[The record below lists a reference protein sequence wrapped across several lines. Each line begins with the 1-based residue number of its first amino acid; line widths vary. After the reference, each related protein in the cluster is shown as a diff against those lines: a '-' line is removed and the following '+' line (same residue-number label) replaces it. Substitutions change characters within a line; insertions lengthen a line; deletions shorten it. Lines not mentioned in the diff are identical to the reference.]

1 MHKILGLA
9 LLLLLTA
16 CASPGLKK
24 ESVEKSNWAQQNKML
39 KKFTHWSISGRV
51 SVQTNDDGG
60 QADFSWQQNTNNNYK
75 IRLQAPL
82 GLGTTWIHAQASG
95 ISLKSSSGEE
105 MYDTDVDVLIHKLNG
120 WHLPVSGLRY
130 WVRGIPAANR
140 NYKITDWT
148 ENGLPEVMLQD
159 GWRIEFRKYKL
170 ISGLTL
176 PSKLFIS
183 RQTLEEEVDVRL
195 IIRQWKI
202 L

>member
-16 CASPGLKK
+16 CTSPDFIKDPAETL
-24 ESVEKSNWAQQNKML
+24 NWAEQNQML
-39 KKFTHWSISGRV
+39 KNFSHWSISGRV

-82 GLGTTWIHAQASG
+82 GFGTTWIHAQASG
-95 ISLKSSSGEE
+95 ISLKTSSGEE
-105 MYDTDVDVLIHKLNG
+105 MYDTDVDDLIHKLNG

-148 ENGLPEVMLQD
+148 ESGLPEVMLQD
-159 GWRIEFRKYKL
+159 GWRIEFRKHKL
-170 ISGLTL
+170 VSGLTL

-183 RQTLEEEVDVRL
+183 RQTMEEEIDVRL